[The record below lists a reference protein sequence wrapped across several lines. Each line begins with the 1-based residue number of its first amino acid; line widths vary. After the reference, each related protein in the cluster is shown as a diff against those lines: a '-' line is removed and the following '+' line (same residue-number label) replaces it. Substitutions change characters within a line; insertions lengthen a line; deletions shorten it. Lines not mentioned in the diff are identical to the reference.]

1 MEEVKQI
8 QNICNLEKVRSR
20 FILKKIMNN
29 LKKRI
34 SLKMVKYSKKTQKNL
49 NYDINTYKDF
59 SEIKIEVIP
68 ESNKFGKFINIINQD
83 EEIYFH
89 IFFNNDD
96 KEIKRTYIEQYEI
109 VSKITIIIDYEVR
122 SFYQLFDDCK
132 CIESIRFIRFERDN
146 ITDMSHM
153 FYDCN
158 LLKELDITNFNTSEV
173 ISMKYMFYGCSPLK
187 ELNLSNFKTNNVKI
201 MGSMFER
208 CSLLNKL
215 NLTNFNT
222 DNVTDM
228 SYMFAGCSSLKELNI
243 YKFNTS
249 NVNNMSYM
257 FYECTSL
264 EELNISNFN
273 IENVADMS
281 WMFFKCISLKELFIK
296 NFITNNVKSIN
307 YMFYGCSNELKTKIV
322 AQYKDIRKE
331 VFVG

>member
-1 MEEVKQI
+1 MKELKQI
-8 QNICNLEKVRSR
+8 QTYCNLGKIKSR
-20 FILKKIMNN
+20 LVLKTIFNN
-29 LKKRI
+29 LNKRI
-34 SLKMVKYSKKTQKNL
+34 SLKIIKYNKKTQKNIYYGIK
-49 NYDINTYKDF
+49 NYKDY
-59 SEIKIEVIP
+59 SEVELEIIP
-68 ESNKFGKFINIINQD
+68 AKNKYGKFINICNKD
-83 EEIYFH
+83 EHIYFH
-89 IFFNNDD
+89 IYFNGFDD
-96 KEIKRTYIEQYEI
+96 EIKRNYLNENEV
-109 VSKITIIIDYEVR
+109 VSKIKIIIDYEVR
-122 SFYQLFDDCK
+122 SFYQLFSYCK

-146 ITDMSHM
+146 IKDMSHM

-158 LLKELDITNFNTSEV
+158 LLKKLDLSNFNTNKV
-173 ISMKYMFYGCSPLK
+173 TNMKYMFYGCSPLK